1 MYKCCHLTRLHVLHG
16 DAFLPCVV
24 LYSTAAGFVLGSF
37 VSKEFYSHSQSEENK
52 RTNEHDQNKK

>member
-1 MYKCCHLTRLHVLHG
+1 MHG